1 MLLFSLLLL
10 ALPLSGFG
18 QSTLNFPRLLEVSDA
33 SATGLAIVNPSA
45 SAASV
50 TFTYYSDSGAVV
62 ATSLQTVPARNS
74 YVKFAVPEVFASVS
88 SRGWIQATSTT
99 TGLQGFWLGGDFDS
113 RMDGAETAP
122 VAQEF
127 IFPLA
132 TADTEL
138 SLVNLATSTN
148 GLTMR
153 LYGSDGTELT
163 ATPATQNVPPNGAFK
178 ANLNT
183 IFTTANFN
191 LARYVKV
198 TGTAAFTGTT
208 VVFDF
213 IHSPSWS
220 VVNGINTELTVSE
233 ANFGHVPSG
242 SGWTSMIGITNFS
255 ATAQTV
261 TITYNRPPGGGTAV
275 SVTRTLPARG
285 SLRESAGDLFTGVA
299 NGFTSAFENGWVKVT
314 GTAALGGFIAYGY
327 QPTGGVAVVT
337 MQPEPSTAMIFS
349 HVANGPVF
357 DTGLALLNATTEDA
371 VVEVFVMR
379 MAGGLVGGAAD
390 SASAAF
396 TIPAGT
402 KYVGLLEQFV
412 AASVFD
418 DGFVYMRS
426 VNNVPLYGFQLFYRT
441 DGVFKAASNV
451 AAGALHPSITFT
463 PPAPPVP
470 LPTPV
475 ITSLTSPVLRA
486 GVLTISGTGFSATAA
501 SNAVFFTSTSGTVSV
516 TPTAATTTSL
526 TVTVPLTALN
536 GPLYVSSGGRFSP
549 PRILE
554 VFSTSSTLMN
564 NIFTVS
570 AGLNTIADIYV
581 TAPVGTTPLNITG
594 TSLTET
600 SANTTSS
607 MGTAPLEITRGQT
620 KRLWIAGDG
629 ITNANGSVASV
640 TGSGITVTTVQIDD
654 SGLIVATIV
663 VDASAT
669 VGPRSIIV
677 LNTNKDQALFSGGLI
692 VR

>member
-10 ALPLSGFG
+10 ALPLCGFG

-33 SATGLAIVNPSA
+33 TATGLAIVNPSA

-50 TFTYYSDSGAVV
+50 TFTYYNESGVAV
-62 ATSLQTVPARNS
+62 ATSPQTVPARNS
-74 YVKFAVPEVFASVS
+74 YVKFAVPEVFASVT

-113 RMDGAETAP
+113 RMDGAETSP

-148 GLTMR
+148 ALTIR

-178 ANLNT
+178 AELDT
-183 IFTTANFN
+183 IFTTANFTN
-191 LARYVKV
+191 ARYVKV
-198 TGTAAFTGTT
+198 TGTGSFTGTT

-220 VVNGINTELTVSE
+220 VVNGINTELVVTE

-242 SGWTSMIGITNFS
+242 SGWTSVIGITNFS

-261 TITYNRPPGGGTAV
+261 TITYNRPVGGGTAV

-285 SLRESAGDLFTGVA
+285 SLRESAGDLFTGIT

-314 GTAALGGFIAYGY
+314 GTAPLGGFIAYGY
-327 QPTGGVAVVT
+327 QPTGGVAVVA

-357 DTGLALLNATTEDA
+357 DTGLALLNTSSTDA

-390 SASAAF
+390 SATAAF

-441 DGVFKAASNV
+441 DGIFKAASNV
-451 AAGALHPSITFT
+451 AAGAVHPSITFT

-470 LPTPV
+470 LPSPA
-475 ITSLTSPVLRA
+475 ITSLTTPVIR
-486 GVLTISGTGFSATAA
+486 GGILTITGTGFSATAA
-501 SNAVFFTSTSGTVSV
+501 SNTVFFTSTSGTVSA
-516 TPTAATTTSL
+516 TPTVATTTTL
-526 TVTVPLTALN
+526 TVTVPTTAIS
-536 GPLYVSSGGRFSP
+536 GPVYVSTGSRFSSSVV
-549 PRILE
+549 LE
-554 VFSTSSTLMN
+554 VYSPTSTLLTST
-564 NIFTVS
+564 ITVAAS
-570 AGLNTIADIYV
+570 QNTLADIYV

-594 TSLTET
+594 SALTAT
-600 SANTTSS
+600 SAGTAS
-607 MGTAPLEITRGQT
+607 MGTAPLEITRGET
-620 KRLWIAGDG
+620 RRLWIAGDG
-629 ITNANGSVASV
+629 ITNANGTVASI

-677 LNTNKDQALFSGGLI
+677 VNTNKDQALFSGGLL